1 MTVKEIRSKIR
12 QLTSAINETIREFRS
27 KGKED
32 TFFNKAVSQLKAET
46 AYVNYK
52 TEEVRVPKSRTGG
65 ELGLGF
71 KNKRKAELE
80 KQLFELESFEK
91 KEWFSTKAV
100 KERSERAKKAYKTF
114 TDRYGDISWDEW
126 EDFIDIMNNTKNQLM
141 DYGYEDMGGSI
152 ARSYSES
159 SDKGKKQFKDYL
171 MDNMQRAKGKGFTP
185 EDFIDELTEVLIE
198 EGVIDEW

>member
-1 MTVKEIRSKIR
+1 MTVREIRARIR

-52 TEEVRVPKSRTGG
+52 TGEVRVPRSRTSG

-80 KQLFELESFEK
+80 KQLFELEAFDK
-91 KEWFSTKAV
+91 KEWFSSKAT

-114 TDRYGDISWDEW
+114 TDRYGDMSWEEW
-126 EDFIDIMNNTKNQLM
+126 EDFIDIMNDVGDVLTS
-141 DYGYEDMGGSI
+141 YGYEDVGGSI
-152 ARSYSES
+152 ARAYAES
-159 SDKGKKQFKDYL
+159 DSRGKKQFKDYL
-171 MDNMQRAKGKGFTP
+171 HDNMEQVRGKGLTP
-185 EDFIDELTEVLIE
+185 EDFIDNLTEMLIE

>member
-1 MTVKEIRSKIR
+1 MTVREIRARIR

-27 KGKED
+27 RGKED

-52 TEEVRVPKSRTGG
+52 TGEVRVPKSRTGG

-100 KERSERAKKAYKTF
+100 KERTERAKKAYKTF

-126 EDFIDIMNNTKNQLM
+126 EDFIDIMNNTKSQLM

-171 MDNMQRAKGKGFTP
+171 MDNMQRAKGKGVTP

>member
-1 MTVKEIRSKIR
+1 MTVREIRARIS

-27 KGKED
+27 RGKED

-52 TEEVRVPKSRTGG
+52 TGEVRVPKSRTGG

-100 KERSERAKKAYKTF
+100 KERTERAKKAYKTF

-126 EDFIDIMNNTKNQLM
+126 EDFIDVMNNTKSQLM

-159 SDKGKKQFKDYL
+159 SDKGKKHFKDYL
-171 MDNMQRAKGKGFTP
+171 MDNMQHAKGKGFTP
-185 EDFIDELTEVLIE
+185 EDFIDELTEILIE